1 MVRINLGK
9 YVGQKIVVEGR
20 LVKSYKRGH
29 DNCLI
34 GDVVI
39 RRDGKGEDH
48 IWVCNQGHEGNDLV
62 RIVLEKGQQEGDH
75 IVLRG
80 VVCEYRKGRG
90 VDYCIEQ
97 IDRVGVN
104 GVNYKKVGE

>member
-1 MVRINLGK
+1 MVRRNLQK
-9 YVGQKIVVEGR
+9 LEGQKIVVEGI
-20 LVKSYKRGH
+20 LKKSYKRGH

-34 GDVVI
+34 SDVVI
-39 RRDGKGEDH
+39 RRNGKKEDH
-48 IWVCNQGHEGNDLV
+48 IWVCNQGNEGNDLV
-62 RIVLEKGQQEGDH
+62 RVVLEKGQQEGDH

-80 VVCEYRKGRG
+80 VVCQYRKGKG

-104 GVNYKKVGE
+104 GVNYKKVE